1 MGLVSLV
8 NFHFAQVV
16 SDITVHV
23 LSFYHE
29 YHIHDEGDC
38 GPSPPPNDLDN
49 LGDAG
54 LPRPTLALL
63 GFAER
68 EFGIG
73 IGIGIALDPPGEYAR
88 RPFEFTRT
96 RLLERLEMLLERDEP
111 ERDERVEEVDIL
123 RRVWARRGSTSG
135 TLATRAKRART
146 ELELGSAEWYKLC
159 MLLTVDYGDDSA

>member
-16 SDITVHV
+16 SDTTVHV

-29 YHIHDEGDC
+29 YHVHDEGDC

-73 IGIGIALDPPGEYAR
+73 IGIGIALDPAVEIPVVETPGEYAR

-123 RRVWARRGSTSG
+123 RRVWARKGSTSG

-146 ELELGSAEWYKLC
+146 KLGLGSVE
-159 MLLTVDYGDDSA
+159 